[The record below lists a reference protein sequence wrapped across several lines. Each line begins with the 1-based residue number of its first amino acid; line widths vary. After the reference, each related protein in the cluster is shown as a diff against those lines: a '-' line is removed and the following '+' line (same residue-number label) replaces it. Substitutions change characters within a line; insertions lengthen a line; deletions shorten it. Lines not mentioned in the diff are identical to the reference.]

1 MNFHRSSQ
9 FKPLLSKAVV
19 LGSLGFF
26 VDSFDL
32 ALFQIV
38 RVDSLKD
45 LGFVTSEETLQY
57 GVNLLNAQ
65 MIGLFIGGFLWGF
78 LGDRFSRVKALL
90 FSVLTY
96 SLACIANAF
105 VVDIPGYLACR
116 LVAGIGMAGELGLSV
131 TLITESLPKHLR
143 GYGTVIISAFG
154 TLGFVVAGSVANFL
168 PWREMYILGGVLGF
182 LIMILRFN
190 LKEAKTFKSA
200 SEMAHKGNLL
210 LFLRS
215 KKRLIR
221 FLKCVSLGL
230 PTWFA
235 NAIMLT
241 FCYEIGLQKGLNLS
255 PDTAVIV
262 CIPCAIFGD
271 AVLGA
276 LSQYLKTRR
285 KVMLYGLS
293 IGIIFLALGL
303 FLSLNEAM
311 YYIFLCALFLSV
323 NFWTIFITTTAE
335 QFGTNIRATATTLAP
350 NFVRGGIVIVSL
362 AFKELTN
369 FVSPTQSAA
378 IVGFTIYLIAILAV
392 VFLKESSELNL
403 DYNEK

>member
-1 MNFHRSSQ
+1 MKSQ
-9 FKPLLSKAVV
+9 NKTSLRPLLSKAVI

-38 RVDSLKD
+38 RVESLRD
-45 LGFVTSEETLQY
+45 LGFDTSEETLNH

-116 LVAGIGMAGELGLSV
+116 LIAGIGMAGELGPSV
-131 TLITESLPKHLR
+131 TLITESLPKALR

-154 TLGFVVAGSVANFL
+154 TLGFVVAGSIANIL
-168 PWREMYILGGVLGF
+168 PWREMYILGGALGL
-182 LIMILRFN
+182 LIMILRFD
-190 LKEAKTFKSA
+190 LKETRTFKNA
-200 SEMAHKGNLL
+200 TKIAHKGSLI
-210 LFLRS
+210 LFLNS
-215 KKRLIR
+215 KKRFLR
-221 FLKCVSLGL
+221 FLQCVTLGL

-241 FCYEIGLQKGLNLS
+241 FCYEIGLHKGLKLS
-255 PDTAVIV
+255 PETAVIV
-262 CIPCAIFGD
+262 CIPCAVLGD

-293 IGIIFLALGL
+293 IGIIILSLGL
-303 FLSLNEAM
+303 FLSFNEIM
-311 YYIFLCALFLSV
+311 YYTFLCALFLCV
-323 NFWTIFITTTAE
+323 NFWAIFITTTAE

-369 FVSPTQSAA
+369 FVTPTLSAA
-378 IVGFTIYLIAILAV
+378 IVGFTIYIIALLSVI
-392 VFLKESSELNL
+392 FLKESSEFNL
-403 DYNEK
+403 DYTEK